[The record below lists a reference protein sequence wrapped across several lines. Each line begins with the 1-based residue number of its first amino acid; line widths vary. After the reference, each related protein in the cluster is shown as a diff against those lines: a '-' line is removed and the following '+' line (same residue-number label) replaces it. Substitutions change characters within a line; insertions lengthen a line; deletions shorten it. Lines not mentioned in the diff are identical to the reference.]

1 MYSSTPYHRL
11 YPATITLSASLSHQ
25 SVNRR
30 REQYYIQLSSQTHV
44 LLEVHDSDHLLVPRK
59 TTLANGI
66 TNVVSHCEVL
76 TETRLDSATKTLKHS
91 FQTQRQNFCT
101 YPGRLTYHHY
111 LFGPRRNLNL
121 DPKSSHIRI
130 TKYSQR
136 CSLAKSKDAP
146 NKDNKCL
153 EAKAERV
160 LPPQLCNHWRAYT
173 RRQFPLIRD

>member
-1 MYSSTPYHRL
+1 MALIYTYHVFFN
-11 YPATITLSASLSHQ
+11 TLSQALSSHNYSLCFTLPSECKPQ
-25 SVNRR
+25 KRTV
-30 REQYYIQLSSQTHV
+30 YYILFSSQTHV

-76 TETRLDSATKTLKHS
+76 TKTRLDSATKTLKHS

-160 LPPQLCNHWRAYT
+160 LPPQLCNH
-173 RRQFPLIRD
+173 